1 MAECRSPG
9 GAGCLVRAWGCN
21 GPVVEEGLGLDRST
35 RRQVQQGLQA
45 AGFDPG
51 VADGL
56 FGPRT
61 RVAIRSWQ
69 SARGARSTGS
79 LDG

>member
-1 MAECRSPG
+1 VRSPT
-9 GAGCLVRAWGCN
+9 
-21 GPVVEEGLGLDRST
+21 GLDRLDRST

-51 VADGL
+51 GADGL

-61 RVAIRSWQ
+61 RSAIRSWQ
-69 SARGARSTGS
+69 SARGARSTGY
-79 LDG
+79 LVFWLRQHERGG